1 MACQGKQSKHVSLAV
16 FVSWFVLLSSCK
28 AAQGSKAEA
37 EALLNWKNS
46 LPADQPILNSWV
58 APNQFNCF
66 KSLHMADNQ
75 LTGTI
80 PTNIGTLSKL
90 QFLDLSINS
99 LNGSLP
105 LSLAN
110 LTQVYELD
118 VSQNKITGQLDSRL
132 FPDGTGQIPVSIGT
146 LKLSRCVSLLFNRLS
161 GSVPE
166 EIGNHFFF
174 SYSTLGWRTTSLAT
188 YRNKCVKVESL
199 SISVQPLTI
208 SLVLSQLRG
217 KLSANWGESQN
228 LTVLRVAGNMI
239 DGEIPNEIVQLSQM
253 GYLDF
258 SSNQLSGEIPAE
270 IGKLSLLLNLILKD
284 NKLSDLSFNSLSGEI
299 PAQLGSLRDLANLNL
314 SHNNLNG
321 SIPTSLGDML
331 GLIGI
336 NLSNNNLEGPL
347 PEGKI
352 FHSATLEAFSNNKDL
367 CGEIQGLRPCN
378 ASVIKKG
385 GGNKKRKIVIIIVAS
400 LVGALL
406 LSFAFVGIF
415 VFIQKKHSRDM
426 LKDKNT
432 SKTENPFL
440 IWYFNGKA
448 VYKDILEASENFDD
462 KYCIGV
468 GASAKVYRVE
478 IPGAQVLA
486 VKKLSSQAEG
496 IGTENIKSF
505 TNELS
510 AMTEIR
516 HRNIVK
522 LLGFCFHEVH
532 TFFIYEFMER
542 GSLADML
549 SSKGVKEL
557 DWETRVRVVKG
568 VAYALSYMHHDCVPP
583 IIHRDISSKN
593 VLLSSDLEA
602 YVSDF
607 GTARFLKPDSSNW
620 TTIAGTYGYFAP
632 ELAYTMVVTE
642 KCDVYSFGVLVLE
655 ILMGKHPGE
664 LITDLHSSVG
674 TSVHLEDVLDD
685 RLSPPT
691 SQKIADELALMV
703 NLAVSCSR
711 ANPQSRPTMQSVCQ
725 QLEMLQA
732 SDN

>member
-1 MACQGKQSKHVSLAV
+1 
-16 FVSWFVLLSSCK
+16 
-28 AAQGSKAEA
+28 
-37 EALLNWKNS
+37 
-46 LPADQPILNSWV
+46 
-58 APNQFNCF
+58 
-66 KSLHMADNQ
+66 
-75 LTGTI
+75 
-80 PTNIGTLSKL
+80 
-90 QFLDLSINS
+90 
-99 LNGSLP
+99 
-105 LSLAN
+105 
-110 LTQVYELD
+110 
-118 VSQNKITGQLDSRL
+118 
-132 FPDGTGQIPVSIGT
+132 
-146 LKLSRCVSLLFNRLS
+146 
-161 GSVPE
+161 
-166 EIGNHFFF
+166 
-174 SYSTLGWRTTSLAT
+174 
-188 YRNKCVKVESL
+188 
-199 SISVQPLTI
+199 
-208 SLVLSQLRG
+208 
-217 KLSANWGESQN
+217 
-228 LTVLRVAGNMI
+228 MI
-239 DGEIPNEIVQLSQM
+239 DGEIPNELDQLSQI

-284 NKLSDLSFNSLSGEI
+284 NKFSGKVPVGIGGLSNLVSLDLSLNILSGPIPYQIGDCLKLQKLSLSKNYLNGTIPYQIGDLVALHDVLDLSFNSLSGEI
-299 PAQLGSLRDLANLNL
+299 PAQLGSLRNLANLNL

-468 GASAKVYRVE
+468 GASAKGYGVE

-496 IGTENIKSF
+496 IWTENIKSF

-510 AMTEIR
+510 ALTEIIY
-516 HRNIVK
+516 RNIVK
-522 LLGFCFHEVH
+522 LLGFCFHELH
-532 TFFIYEFMER
+532 RFFIYEFMER

-549 SSKGVKEL
+549 SSKEGVKEL
-557 DWETRVRVVKG
+557 DWETRVRVIKG
-568 VAYALSYMHHDCVPP
+568 MAYALSYMHHDCVPP

-620 TTIAGTYGYFAP
+620 TTIAGTYGYLAP
-632 ELAYTMVVTE
+632 
-642 KCDVYSFGVLVLE
+642 
-655 ILMGKHPGE
+655 GKASK
-664 LITDLHSSVG
+664 LLSNDLFFCL
-674 TSVHLEDVLDD
+674 T
-685 RLSPPT
+685 
-691 SQKIADELALMV
+691 
-703 NLAVSCSR
+703 
-711 ANPQSRPTMQSVCQ
+711 
-725 QLEMLQA
+725 
-732 SDN
+732 